1 MKRWRFGLVMLVM
14 ITACAAPFRL
24 VGPATLTHEAG
35 SPFVDPGVIV
45 PNDQAWTV
53 TGTVDP
59 QVLGNYTL
67 TYTWTTAS
75 KVSTLTRLV
84 QVTDTTPPTL
94 TLDGETSPVLCPNA
108 PFVESGVSV
117 SDTFD
122 ANVARSLRIRFEGNQ
137 VIYTATD
144 ASGNTATASRTL
156 IRQDTQA
163 PTLTLRGYETLTV
176 PQNSSFQDPGV
187 RVSDDCADLSDR
199 VTADHDVDTSTLGT
213 YPITY
218 SVTDDGGNTVTL
230 TRNVEV
236 IAEAQTTVY
245 LTFDDGPS
253 LNTASVLD
261 TLADYGVKATFFVV
275 KRSSRYND
283 YLVRTALE
291 GHTIGLHTYS
301 HDYDQ
306 IYASLNAYLT
316 DLQRISDHV
325 YALTGIRS
333 MILRF
338 PGGSSNRISD
348 FNPGIMTKV
357 TAKVNELGY
366 HYFDWNVS
374 SGDGVSTNPA
384 TLIVER
390 TLNHIKRGK
399 VNVVLLHD
407 GGGSAETADA
417 LPQILDYLVSINALI
432 LPITMDTPVVQHTV
446 QN

>member
-1 MKRWRFGLVMLVM
+1 MVM
-14 ITACAAPFRL
+14 IGACAAPFRL
-24 VGPATLTHEAG
+24 LGPATLTHEAG
-35 SPFVDPGVIV
+35 TPFVDPGVIV
-45 PNDQAWTV
+45 PDDQSWTV

-59 QVLGNYTL
+59 MVLGETTL
-67 TYTWTTAS
+67 TYTWTSADKT
-75 KVSTLTRLV
+75 STLTRRVLV
-84 QVTDTTPPTL
+84 VDRTPPTI
-94 TLDGETSPVLCPNA
+94 TLAGESSPVLCPFE

-117 SDTFD
+117 SDSFD
-122 ANVARSLRIRFEGNQ
+122 AEVARSLRIRFEDDQ

-163 PTLTLRGYETLTV
+163 PVMTLRGYETLTV
-176 PQNSSFQDPGV
+176 PQNSLFQDPGV
-187 RVSDDCADLSDR
+187 RVSDNCADLSDR
-199 VTADHDVDTSTLGT
+199 VKVEHAVDTQTLGT
-213 YPITY
+213 YPLTY
-218 SVTDDGGNTVTL
+218 TVTDDGGNTVTL
-230 TRNVEV
+230 TRTVEV
-236 IAEAQTTVY
+236 IAEAQTIVY

-261 TLADYGVKATFFVV
+261 TLADYGVTATFFVV
-275 KRSSRYND
+275 KRSSRYD
-283 YLVRTALE
+283 ELLMRAARE

-306 IYASLNAYLT
+306 IYASLDAYLK

-325 YALTGIRS
+325 HALTGIRS

-374 SGDGVSTNPA
+374 SGDGDSTNPPDF
-384 TLIVER
+384 IVER
-390 TLNHIKRGK
+390 TLDRIKRGK

-407 GGGSAETADA
+407 GGGSSETAEA

-432 LPITMDTPVVQHTV
+432 LPITLETPVVQHTV

>member
-1 MKRWRFGLVMLVM
+1 MGM
-14 ITACAAPFRL
+14 ISACAAPFRL
-24 VGPATLTHEAG
+24 IGPATLTHEAG
-35 SPFVDPGVIV
+35 TPFVDPGVIV
-45 PNDQAWTV
+45 PDDQPWTL
-53 TGTVDP
+53 TGAVDP
-59 QVLGNYTL
+59 LVLGETTL

-75 KVSTLTRLV
+75 KVSTLTRRVNVL
-84 QVTDTTPPTL
+84 DTTPPTI

-108 PFVESGVSV
+108 PFVESGVLV

-122 ANVARSLRIRFEGNQ
+122 VEVARSLRIRFEGNQ

-163 PTLTLRGYETLTV
+163 PTLTLRGYETMTV
-176 PQNSSFQDPGV
+176 PQNSLFQDPGV
-187 RVSDDCADLSDR
+187 RVSDNCADLSDR
-199 VTADHDVDTSTLGT
+199 VIVDHTVDTSTLGT
-213 YPITY
+213 YPLTY

-230 TRNVEV
+230 TRQVEV

-261 TLADYGVKATFFVV
+261 SLADYGVNATFFVV
-275 KRSSRYND
+275 KRSSRYD
-283 YLVRTALE
+283 DLLVRAALE

-301 HDYDQ
+301 HNYDQ
-306 IYASLNAYLT
+306 IYASLDAYLN

-338 PGGSSNRISD
+338 PGGSSNRISE

-357 TAKVNELGY
+357 TTKVNELGY

-374 SGDGVSTNPA
+374 SGDGDSTNTA
-384 TLIVER
+384 AFIAER
-390 TLNHIKRGK
+390 TLDRIKRGK
-399 VNVVLLHD
+399 VNVLLLHD
-407 GGGSAETADA
+407 GGGSSETAEA

-432 LPITMDTPVVQHTV
+432 LPITLETPVVQHNV